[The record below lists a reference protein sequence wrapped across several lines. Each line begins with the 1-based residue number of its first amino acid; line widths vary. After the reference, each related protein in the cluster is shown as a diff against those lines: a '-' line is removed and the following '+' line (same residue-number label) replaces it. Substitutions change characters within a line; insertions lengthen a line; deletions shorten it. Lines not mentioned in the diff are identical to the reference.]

1 MNKTN
6 NGEREET
13 QDQIQAKIREKRGL
27 ILKFIA
33 VEIKLVKWV
42 LSQNGFVDFEDLSL
56 MQKEN
61 WQPLIM
67 WSSKMV
73 PQNVYQ
79 NMMKH

>member
-1 MNKTN
+1 MTIVNKTHST
-6 NGEREET
+6 EREET
-13 QDQIQAKIREKRGL
+13 QEQIQAKIREKRGL

-56 MQKEN
+56 MQKET

-73 PQNVYQ
+73 PQNVY
-79 NMMKH
+79 

>member
-13 QDQIQAKIREKRGL
+13 QEQIQAKIREKRGL

>member
-13 QDQIQAKIREKRGL
+13 QEQIQAKIREKRGL

-42 LSQNGFVDFEDLSL
+42 LCQNGFVDFEDLSL

-73 PQNVYQ
+73 P
-79 NMMKH
+79 

>member
-42 LSQNGFVDFEDLSL
+42 LSQNGFVDFEDLSF

-61 WQPLIM
+61 WHPLIM

>member
-42 LSQNGFVDFEDLSL
+42 LSQNGFVDFEDFSL

-61 WQPLIM
+61 LQPLIM

>member
-13 QDQIQAKIREKRGL
+13 QDQIQVKIREKRGL

-56 MQKEN
+56 M
-61 WQPLIM
+61 
-67 WSSKMV
+67 
-73 PQNVYQ
+73 
-79 NMMKH
+79 

>member
-1 MNKTN
+1 MNKTHST
-6 NGEREET
+6 EREET
-13 QDQIQAKIREKRGL
+13 QEQIQAKIREKRGL

-56 MQKEN
+56 MQKET

-73 PQNVYQ
+73 PQNVY
-79 NMMKH
+79 

>member
-61 WQPLIM
+61 LQPLIM